1 MRPDEGVLVSYE
13 NNNWLVTETGRHDID
28 LSDRA
33 LTSAVG
39 IPVTSK
45 ATPISEGLFNALP
58 NAGPWRLPDI
68 PRFGEPNTVGLP
80 PNLVIGAVFKAL
92 TEDGEQHFVVLPD
105 GVARINGTTAAALR
119 ATNSFGLISPPSVE
133 ASVVARIA
141 EQVFASP
148 LPDEPLEILL
158 REDAPT
164 LCWAWQREPGDQAPK
179 TTVIT
184 GRHLPIAPS
193 ALTTGIDQIGGDATV
208 YIDGGKYIR
217 LQSPDPRYGE
227 SLYYIDPQGVRYGL
241 PDEKTGGTLGLNA
254 PVTAPWQVVSLLVDG
269 PVLSKQAALVEHD
282 TLPADPNPRK
292 IADGNAAQTRD
303 GQHRRR
309 RMTTKKFTPIIKRG
323 PRLTPGE
330 INVTPPD
337 DLGVEIPPS
346 GIQKALPWVM
356 GGGMLGM
363 IVIMIF
369 TGIRQLSPY
378 MLMMPLMM
386 VMATVGFMAG
396 GGPGGKRVPEIN
408 ADRKEY
414 LRYLAGL
421 RTRVTSSAA
430 AQVTFFNYHA
440 PHPDDLLSIIGTNR
454 QWSRPANA
462 DFYAAVRIGLGAEP
476 AVDRLLK
483 PAVGGELAGPQ
494 GAPQPHLEPVSHM
507 WVTKFLRTHGL
518 IHDCPKLVQ
527 LRTFPTIAVGGEPD
541 GAAGLL
547 TAMICHLAVFHPPDL
562 LQIRVLTDNPEDP
575 NWAWLKWLPHVQHQT
590 DTDAAGPTRLVFTRP
605 DGLSDL
611 TARGPHTPDATPS
624 GPYVVVIDLSGGKA
638 GFPVDGRAGV
648 TVITLGNHRGSAYRI
663 RVDADGTADDRLPN
677 QTFRLVTSVSDRM
690 SPEQATR
697 VARKLAG
704 WSITGTIIDK
714 SVRVQKKVATEWHQL
729 VGAQAIEEVTP
740 SRWRMFTDTDRDRL
754 RIPFGHEL
762 KTGDIMYLDIKE
774 GAEFGA
780 GPHGML
786 IGTTGSGK
794 SEFLRTLILSLAAT
808 HHPDQV
814 NLLLTDF
821 KGGST
826 FLGMEKLPHTAAVV
840 TNMEEEAELV
850 SRMGEVLTGEL
861 DRRQSILRQAGIQV
875 GAAGALSGVAEY
887 EKHRERGADL
897 PPLPTLF
904 VVVDEFAELL
914 QNHPDFIALFDRIC
928 RVGRSLRVH
937 LLLATQS
944 LNTGGV
950 RIDKLEPNLTYRI
963 ALRTTSSAESKAV
976 IGTPEAQYI
985 TNKESGVGFLRVGM
999 EDPVKFH
1006 SVYTGV
1012 NYVPT
1017 APVQEDGEVKPRSQ
1031 GPDGLRIHQFTAAPI
1046 FDTAVTS

>member
-1 MRPDEGVLVSYE
+1 
-13 NNNWLVTETGRHDID
+13 
-28 LSDRA
+28 
-33 LTSAVG
+33 
-39 IPVTSK
+39 
-45 ATPISEGLFNALP
+45 
-58 NAGPWRLPDI
+58 
-68 PRFGEPNTVGLP
+68 
-80 PNLVIGAVFKAL
+80 
-92 TEDGEQHFVVLPD
+92 
-105 GVARINGTTAAALR
+105 
-119 ATNSFGLISPPSVE
+119 
-133 ASVVARIA
+133 
-141 EQVFASP
+141 
-148 LPDEPLEILL
+148 
-158 REDAPT
+158 
-164 LCWAWQREPGDQAPK
+164 
-179 TTVIT
+179 
-184 GRHLPIAPS
+184 
-193 ALTTGIDQIGGDATV
+193 
-208 YIDGGKYIR
+208 
-217 LQSPDPRYGE
+217 
-227 SLYYIDPQGVRYGL
+227 
-241 PDEKTGGTLGLNA
+241 
-254 PVTAPWQVVSLLVDG
+254 
-269 PVLSKQAALVEHD
+269 
-282 TLPADPNPRK
+282 
-292 IADGNAAQTRD
+292 
-303 GQHRRR
+303 
-309 RMTTKKFTPIIKRG
+309 MTTRKFTPIIKRG

-346 GIQKALPWVM
+346 GVQKILPYVM

-363 IVIMIF
+363 IAIMIF

-386 VMATVGFMAG
+386 VMGTVGFMAG
-396 GGPGGKRVPEIN
+396 GGPSGKKVPEIN

-430 AQVTFFNYHA
+430 AQVAFFNYHA
-440 PHPDDLLSIIGTNR
+440 PHPDDLLSIIGSNR
-454 QWSRPANA
+454 QWSRTSNA
-462 DFYAAVRIGLGAEP
+462 DFFAAARIGTGMEA

-483 PAVGGELAGPQ
+483 PNVGGELAGPQ
-494 GAPQPHLEPVSHM
+494 AAPQPHLEPVSHM

-527 LRTFPTIAVGGEPD
+527 LRTFATIAVGGDLP
-541 GAAGLL
+541 GASALL
-547 TAMICHLAVFHPPDL
+547 RAMICHLAVFHPPDL
-562 LQIRVLTDNPEDP
+562 LQIRVLTDDPEDP
-575 NWAWLKWLPHVQHQT
+575 DWAWLKWLPHVQHQT
-590 DTDAAGPTRLVFTRP
+590 DTDAAGAIRLVFTRP
-605 DGLSDL
+605 DGLADL
-611 TARGPHTPDATPS
+611 TARGPHSADSAPT
-624 GPYVVVIDLSGGKA
+624 GPYVVVVDLTGGRA

-648 TVITLGNHRGSAYRI
+648 TVITLGNHRSAYRI
-663 RVDADGTADDRLPN
+663 RVAADGTADDRLPN
-677 QTFRLVTSVSDRM
+677 LNFRLVTSTSDRM
-690 SPEQATR
+690 TPGQAAR
-697 VARKLAG
+697 IARKLAG

-714 SVRVQKKVATEWHQL
+714 TTRVQKKVATEWHQL
-729 VGAQAIEEVTP
+729 VGAQSVEEVTP
-740 SRWRMFTDTDRDRL
+740 NRWRMFTDLDRDRL

-762 KTGDIMYLDIKE
+762 KTGEIQYLDIKE

-850 SRMGEVLTGEL
+850 SRMGEVLSGEL

-897 PPLPTLF
+897 APLPTLF

-914 QNHPDFIALFDRIC
+914 QNHPDFIQLFDRIC

-985 TNKESGVGFLRVGM
+985 TNAESGVGFLRVGM
-999 EDPVKFH
+999 EDPVKFR
-1006 SVYTGV
+1006 SVFTGI
-1012 NYVPT
+1012 NYVPPSLDSDVVATPKHT
-1017 APVQEDGEVKPRSQ
+1017 AQSPM
-1031 GPDGLRIHQFTAAPI
+1031 RIRPFTATPI
-1046 FDTAVTS
+1046 PEPVI

>member
-1 MRPDEGVLVSYE
+1 
-13 NNNWLVTETGRHDID
+13 VT
-28 LSDRA
+28 
-33 LTSAVG
+33 
-39 IPVTSK
+39 
-45 ATPISEGLFNALP
+45 
-58 NAGPWRLPDI
+58 
-68 PRFGEPNTVGLP
+68 
-80 PNLVIGAVFKAL
+80 
-92 TEDGEQHFVVLPD
+92 
-105 GVARINGTTAAALR
+105 
-119 ATNSFGLISPPSVE
+119 
-133 ASVVARIA
+133 
-141 EQVFASP
+141 
-148 LPDEPLEILL
+148 
-158 REDAPT
+158 
-164 LCWAWQREPGDQAPK
+164 
-179 TTVIT
+179 
-184 GRHLPIAPS
+184 
-193 ALTTGIDQIGGDATV
+193 
-208 YIDGGKYIR
+208 
-217 LQSPDPRYGE
+217 
-227 SLYYIDPQGVRYGL
+227 
-241 PDEKTGGTLGLNA
+241 
-254 PVTAPWQVVSLLVDG
+254 
-269 PVLSKQAALVEHD
+269 
-282 TLPADPNPRK
+282 
-292 IADGNAAQTRD
+292 TR
-303 GQHRRR
+303 
-309 RMTTKKFTPIIKRG
+309 KFTPIIKRG

-346 GIQKALPWVM
+346 GVQKILPYVM

-363 IVIMIF
+363 IAIMIF

-386 VMATVGFMAG
+386 VMGTVGFMAG
-396 GGPGGKRVPEIN
+396 GGPSGKKVPEIN

-430 AQVTFFNYHA
+430 AQVAFFNYHA
-440 PHPDDLLSIIGTNR
+440 PHPDDLLSIIGSNR
-454 QWSRPANA
+454 QWSRTSNA
-462 DFYAAVRIGLGAEP
+462 DFFAAARIGTGMEA

-483 PAVGGELAGPQ
+483 PNVGGELAGPQ
-494 GAPQPHLEPVSHM
+494 AAPQPHLEPVSHM

-527 LRTFPTIAVGGEPD
+527 LRTFATIAVGGDLP
-541 GAAGLL
+541 GASALL
-547 TAMICHLAVFHPPDL
+547 RAMICHLAVFHPPDL
-562 LQIRVLTDNPEDP
+562 LQIRVLTDDPEDP
-575 NWAWLKWLPHVQHQT
+575 DWAWLKWLPHVQHQT
-590 DTDAAGPTRLVFTRP
+590 DTDAAGAIRLVFTRP
-605 DGLSDL
+605 DGLADL
-611 TARGPHTPDATPS
+611 TARGPHSADSAPT
-624 GPYVVVIDLSGGKA
+624 GPYVVVVDLTGGRA

-648 TVITLGNHRGSAYRI
+648 TVITLGNHRSAYRI
-663 RVDADGTADDRLPN
+663 RVAADGTADDRLPN
-677 QTFRLVTSVSDRM
+677 LNFRLVTSTSDRM
-690 SPEQATR
+690 TPGQAAR
-697 VARKLAG
+697 IARKLAG

-714 SVRVQKKVATEWHQL
+714 TTRVQKKVATEWHQL
-729 VGAQAIEEVTP
+729 VGAQSVEEVTP
-740 SRWRMFTDTDRDRL
+740 NRWRMFTDLDRDRL

-762 KTGDIMYLDIKE
+762 KTGEIQYLDIKE

-850 SRMGEVLTGEL
+850 SRMGEVLSGEL

-897 PPLPTLF
+897 APLPTLF

-914 QNHPDFIALFDRIC
+914 QNHPDFIQLFDRIC

-985 TNKESGVGFLRVGM
+985 TNAESGVGFLRVGM
-999 EDPVKFH
+999 EDPVKFR
-1006 SVYTGV
+1006 SVFTGI
-1012 NYVPT
+1012 NYVPPSLDSDVVATPKHT
-1017 APVQEDGEVKPRSQ
+1017 AQSPM
-1031 GPDGLRIHQFTAAPI
+1031 RIRPFTATPI
-1046 FDTAVTS
+1046 PEPVI

>member
-1 MRPDEGVLVSYE
+1 
-13 NNNWLVTETGRHDID
+13 
-28 LSDRA
+28 
-33 LTSAVG
+33 
-39 IPVTSK
+39 
-45 ATPISEGLFNALP
+45 
-58 NAGPWRLPDI
+58 
-68 PRFGEPNTVGLP
+68 
-80 PNLVIGAVFKAL
+80 
-92 TEDGEQHFVVLPD
+92 
-105 GVARINGTTAAALR
+105 
-119 ATNSFGLISPPSVE
+119 
-133 ASVVARIA
+133 
-141 EQVFASP
+141 
-148 LPDEPLEILL
+148 
-158 REDAPT
+158 
-164 LCWAWQREPGDQAPK
+164 
-179 TTVIT
+179 
-184 GRHLPIAPS
+184 
-193 ALTTGIDQIGGDATV
+193 
-208 YIDGGKYIR
+208 
-217 LQSPDPRYGE
+217 
-227 SLYYIDPQGVRYGL
+227 
-241 PDEKTGGTLGLNA
+241 
-254 PVTAPWQVVSLLVDG
+254 
-269 PVLSKQAALVEHD
+269 
-282 TLPADPNPRK
+282 
-292 IADGNAAQTRD
+292 
-303 GQHRRR
+303 
-309 RMTTKKFTPIIKRG
+309 MTTRKFTPVLKRG

-330 INVTPPD
+330 ITVSPPD
-337 DLGVEIPPS
+337 DLGVDIPPS
-346 GIQKALPWVM
+346 GVQKILPYVM

-363 IVIMIF
+363 LAIMIF

-386 VMATVGFMAG
+386 VMGTVGFMAG
-396 GGPGGKRVPEIN
+396 GGSGGKKVPEIN

-430 AQVTFFNYHA
+430 AQVAFFNHHA
-440 PHPDDLLSIIGTNR
+440 PHPDDLLSLVGTNR
-454 QWSRPANA
+454 QWSRTSNA
-462 DFYAAVRIGLGAEP
+462 DFYAATRIGTGSEA

-483 PAVGGELAGPQ
+483 PDVGGELAGPLA
-494 GAPQPHLEPVSHM
+494 APQPHLEPVSHM

-527 LRTFPTIAVGGEPD
+527 LRTFPTIAMGGD
-541 GAAGLL
+541 AAGAAGLL

-562 LQIRVLTDNPEDP
+562 LHIRVLTDNPENPD
-575 NWAWLKWLPHVQHQT
+575 WAWLKWLPHVQHQT
-590 DTDAAGPTRLVFTRP
+590 DMDAAGATRLVFTRP
-605 DGLSDL
+605 EGFSDL
-611 TARGPHTPDATPS
+611 TARGPHTADCTPS
-624 GPYVVVIDLSGGKA
+624 GPYVVIVDLTGGRA

-648 TVITLGNHRGSAYRI
+648 TVITLGNHRSAYRI
-663 RVDADGTADDRLPN
+663 RVAPDGTADDRLPN
-677 QTFRLVTSVSDRM
+677 KGFRLVVSDSDRM
-690 SPEQATR
+690 SPDQAGR

-704 WSITGTIIDK
+704 WSINGTMVDK
-714 SVRVQKKVATEWHQL
+714 GTRAQKKVATEWHQL
-729 VGAQAIEEVTP
+729 VGAQTVEEVTP
-740 SRWRMFTDTDRDRL
+740 GRWRMFTDLDRDRL

-762 KTGDIMYLDIKE
+762 KSGDVMYLDIKE

-840 TNMEEEAELV
+840 TNMAEEAELV
-850 SRMGEVLTGEL
+850 SRMGEVLSGEL
-861 DRRQSILRQAGIQV
+861 DRRQSVLRQAGIQV

-897 PPLPTLF
+897 QPMPTLF

-914 QNHPDFIALFDRIC
+914 QNHPDFIQLFDRIC

-985 TNKESGVGFLRVGM
+985 ANRESGVGFLRVGM
-999 EDPVKFH
+999 EDPVKFK
-1006 SVYTGV
+1006 SVFTGT

-1017 APVQEDGEVKPRSQ
+1017 QLDAGAGDVNPKRAAQRPM
-1031 GPDGLRIHQFTAAPI
+1031 RIRAFTAAPI
-1046 FDTAVTS
+1046 AEGGRP

>member
-1 MRPDEGVLVSYE
+1 
-13 NNNWLVTETGRHDID
+13 
-28 LSDRA
+28 
-33 LTSAVG
+33 
-39 IPVTSK
+39 
-45 ATPISEGLFNALP
+45 
-58 NAGPWRLPDI
+58 
-68 PRFGEPNTVGLP
+68 
-80 PNLVIGAVFKAL
+80 
-92 TEDGEQHFVVLPD
+92 
-105 GVARINGTTAAALR
+105 
-119 ATNSFGLISPPSVE
+119 
-133 ASVVARIA
+133 
-141 EQVFASP
+141 
-148 LPDEPLEILL
+148 
-158 REDAPT
+158 
-164 LCWAWQREPGDQAPK
+164 
-179 TTVIT
+179 
-184 GRHLPIAPS
+184 
-193 ALTTGIDQIGGDATV
+193 
-208 YIDGGKYIR
+208 
-217 LQSPDPRYGE
+217 
-227 SLYYIDPQGVRYGL
+227 
-241 PDEKTGGTLGLNA
+241 
-254 PVTAPWQVVSLLVDG
+254 
-269 PVLSKQAALVEHD
+269 
-282 TLPADPNPRK
+282 
-292 IADGNAAQTRD
+292 
-303 GQHRRR
+303 
-309 RMTTKKFTPIIKRG
+309 MTTKKFTPIIKRG

-330 INVTPPD
+330 ITVTPPD

-346 GIQKALPWVM
+346 GIQRALPWVM
-356 GGGMLGM
+356 GGCMLGM
-363 IVIMIF
+363 ISIMIF
-369 TGIRQLSPY
+369 TGVRQLSPY

-396 GGPGGKRVPEIN
+396 GGSGAKRVPEIN

-414 LRYLAGL
+414 LRYLSGL

-440 PHPDDLLSIIGTNR
+440 PHPEDLLSIIGTNR
-454 QWSRPANA
+454 QWSRQANSE
-462 DFYAAVRIGLGAEP
+462 FFAATRIGLGSEP

-483 PAVGGELAGPQ
+483 PSVGGDVNGLAGPQ
-494 GAPQPHLEPVSHM
+494 AAPQPHLEPVSHM
-507 WVTKFLRTHGL
+507 WATKFLRTHGL
-518 IHDCPKLVQ
+518 IHDCPKLLQ
-527 LRTFPTIAVGGEPD
+527 LRSFPTIAIGGDAD
-541 GAAGLL
+541 GAAALL
-547 TAMICHLAVFHPPDL
+547 TAMVCHLAVFHPPDL
-562 LQIRVLTDNPEDP
+562 LQVRVLTDNPEAP
-575 NWAWLKWLPHVQHQT
+575 NWSWLKWLPHVQHQS
-590 DTDAAGPTRLVFTRP
+590 DVDAAGPTRMVFTRP

-611 TARGPHTPDATPS
+611 TARGPHTADSAPS
-624 GPYVVVIDLSGGKA
+624 GPYVVVVDLTGGRA
-638 GFPVDGRAGV
+638 GFPADGRAGV
-648 TVITLGNHRGSAYRI
+648 TVLTLGNHNGSAYRI
-663 RVDADGTADDRLPN
+663 RVAANGTADDRLPN
-677 QTFRLVTSVSDRM
+677 QGFRLVTTASDRLT
-690 SPEQATR
+690 PGQAGR
-697 VARKLAG
+697 ISRKLAG
-704 WSITGTIIDK
+704 WSITGAIIDK
-714 SVRVQKKVATEWHQL
+714 NVRVQKKVATEWHQL
-729 VGAQAIEEVTP
+729 VGAQTVEEVTP
-740 SRWRMFTDTDRDRL
+740 ARWRMFADTDRDRL
-754 RIPFGHEL
+754 KIPFGHEL
-762 KTGDIMYLDIKE
+762 RTGDIMYLDIKE

-861 DRRQSILRQAGIQV
+861 DRRQSILRQAGMQV

-999 EDPVKFH
+999 EDPVKFQ
-1006 SVYTGV
+1006 SVYTGAP
-1012 NYVPT
+1012 YVPAT
-1017 APVQEDGEVKPRSQ
+1017 AVQQDGEVKPRHPQ
-1031 GPDGLRIHQFTAAPI
+1031 RNRMRIHEFTATPI
-1046 FDTAVTS
+1046 FDTALTP

>member
-1 MRPDEGVLVSYE
+1 
-13 NNNWLVTETGRHDID
+13 
-28 LSDRA
+28 
-33 LTSAVG
+33 
-39 IPVTSK
+39 
-45 ATPISEGLFNALP
+45 
-58 NAGPWRLPDI
+58 
-68 PRFGEPNTVGLP
+68 
-80 PNLVIGAVFKAL
+80 
-92 TEDGEQHFVVLPD
+92 
-105 GVARINGTTAAALR
+105 
-119 ATNSFGLISPPSVE
+119 
-133 ASVVARIA
+133 
-141 EQVFASP
+141 
-148 LPDEPLEILL
+148 
-158 REDAPT
+158 
-164 LCWAWQREPGDQAPK
+164 
-179 TTVIT
+179 
-184 GRHLPIAPS
+184 
-193 ALTTGIDQIGGDATV
+193 
-208 YIDGGKYIR
+208 
-217 LQSPDPRYGE
+217 
-227 SLYYIDPQGVRYGL
+227 
-241 PDEKTGGTLGLNA
+241 
-254 PVTAPWQVVSLLVDG
+254 
-269 PVLSKQAALVEHD
+269 
-282 TLPADPNPRK
+282 
-292 IADGNAAQTRD
+292 
-303 GQHRRR
+303 
-309 RMTTKKFTPIIKRG
+309 MTTRKFTPIIKRG

-346 GIQKALPWVM
+346 GIQKILPYVM

-363 IVIMIF
+363 IAIMIF

-386 VMATVGFMAG
+386 VMGTVGFMAG
-396 GGPGGKRVPEIN
+396 GGPGGKKVPEIN

-421 RTRVTSSAA
+421 RTRVTSSAS
-430 AQVTFFNYHA
+430 AQVAFFNYHA
-440 PHPDDLLSIIGTNR
+440 PHPDDLLSVIGTNR
-454 QWSRPANA
+454 QWSRTSNA
-462 DFYAAVRIGLGAEP
+462 DFYAAARIGTGTEA

-483 PAVGGELAGPQ
+483 PNVGGELAGPQ
-494 GAPQPHLEPVSHM
+494 AAPQAHLEPVSHM

-527 LRTFPTIAVGGEPD
+527 LRTFPTIAIGGD
-541 GAAGLL
+541 TAGAADLL
-547 TAMICHLAVFHPPDL
+547 RAMICHLAVFHPPDL

-575 NWAWLKWLPHVQHQT
+575 DWAWMKWLPHVQHQT
-590 DTDAAGPTRLVFTRP
+590 DTDAAGATRLVFTRP

-611 TARGPHTPDATPS
+611 TARGPHTADSAPS
-624 GPYVVVIDLSGGKA
+624 GPYVVVVDLTGGRA

-648 TVITLGNHRGSAYRI
+648 TVLTLGNHRAAYRI
-663 RVDADGTADDRLPN
+663 RVHPDGTADDRLPN
-677 QTFRLVTSVSDRM
+677 LNFRLVTSDSDRTT
-690 SPEQATR
+690 PGQAGR
-697 VARKLAG
+697 IARKLAG

-714 SVRVQKKVATEWHQL
+714 STRVQKKVATEWHQL
-729 VGAQAIEEVTP
+729 VGAQTIEEVTT
-740 SRWRMFTDTDRDRL
+740 SRWRMFTDLDRDRL

-762 KTGDIMYLDIKE
+762 KTGEIQYLDIKE

-850 SRMGEVLTGEL
+850 SRMGEVLSGEL

-914 QNHPDFIALFDRIC
+914 QNHPDFIQLFDRIC

-1006 SVYTGV
+1006 SVYTGT

-1017 APVQEDGEVKPRSQ
+1017 VIDSDTGDSAPKHTVQSP
-1031 GPDGLRIHQFTAAPI
+1031 LRIRPFTAAPI
-1046 FDTAVTS
+1046 AEAVM

>member
-1 MRPDEGVLVSYE
+1 
-13 NNNWLVTETGRHDID
+13 
-28 LSDRA
+28 
-33 LTSAVG
+33 
-39 IPVTSK
+39 
-45 ATPISEGLFNALP
+45 
-58 NAGPWRLPDI
+58 
-68 PRFGEPNTVGLP
+68 
-80 PNLVIGAVFKAL
+80 
-92 TEDGEQHFVVLPD
+92 
-105 GVARINGTTAAALR
+105 
-119 ATNSFGLISPPSVE
+119 
-133 ASVVARIA
+133 
-141 EQVFASP
+141 
-148 LPDEPLEILL
+148 
-158 REDAPT
+158 
-164 LCWAWQREPGDQAPK
+164 
-179 TTVIT
+179 
-184 GRHLPIAPS
+184 
-193 ALTTGIDQIGGDATV
+193 
-208 YIDGGKYIR
+208 
-217 LQSPDPRYGE
+217 
-227 SLYYIDPQGVRYGL
+227 
-241 PDEKTGGTLGLNA
+241 
-254 PVTAPWQVVSLLVDG
+254 
-269 PVLSKQAALVEHD
+269 
-282 TLPADPNPRK
+282 
-292 IADGNAAQTRD
+292 
-303 GQHRRR
+303 
-309 RMTTKKFTPIIKRG
+309 MTTRKFTPIIKRG

-330 INVTPPD
+330 VIVTPPE
-337 DLGVEIPPS
+337 DLGIDIPPS
-346 GIQKALPWVM
+346 GMQKALPWVL
-356 GGGMLGM
+356 GGCMLGMLG
-363 IVIMIF
+363 IMIF
-369 TGIRQLSPY
+369 SGVRNLSPY

-386 VMATVGFMAG
+386 VMAGAGLMASG
-396 GGPGGKRVPEIN
+396 GGGGKKVPEIN

-414 LRYLAGL
+414 LRYLSGL

-454 QWSRPANA
+454 QWSRQINA
-462 DFYAAVRIGLGAEP
+462 DFYAATRIGIGAEP

-483 PAVGGELAGPQ
+483 PAVGGELTGPQ

-527 LRTFPTIAVGGEPD
+527 LKTFPTIAVGGDPQ

-562 LQIRVLTDNPEDP
+562 LQVRVLTDNPEDP

-590 DTDAAGPTRLVFTRP
+590 DTDAAGATRMVFTRP

-611 TARGPHTPDATPS
+611 TARGPHTADSTPS
-624 GPYVVVIDLSGGKA
+624 GPYVVVVDLTGGKA

-663 RVDADGTADDRLPN
+663 RVDPEGSADDRLPN
-677 QTFRLVTSVSDRM
+677 QTFRLVASVVDRLT
-690 SPEQATR
+690 PEQAGR

-714 SVRVQKKVATEWHQL
+714 SVRVQKKVATEWHQI
-729 VGAQAIEEVTP
+729 VGAQSVEQVTP
-740 SRWRMFTDTDRDRL
+740 SRWRMFADTDRDRL

-808 HHPDQV
+808 HHPEQV

-861 DRRQSILRQAGIQV
+861 DRRQSILRQAGMRV

-887 EKHRERGADL
+887 ERHRERGADL

-914 QNHPDFIALFDRIC
+914 QNHPDFIGLFDRIC

-944 LNTGGV
+944 LNTGGT

-985 TNKESGVGFLRVGM
+985 SNKESGVGFLRVGM

-1006 SVYTGV
+1006 AVYTGD

-1017 APVQEDGEVKPRSQ
+1017 PHVQDNGEAPRAHAPSRI
-1031 GPDGLRIHQFTAAPI
+1031 RIHRFTAAPI
-1046 FDTAVTS
+1046 FDTAVSS

>member
-1 MRPDEGVLVSYE
+1 
-13 NNNWLVTETGRHDID
+13 
-28 LSDRA
+28 
-33 LTSAVG
+33 
-39 IPVTSK
+39 
-45 ATPISEGLFNALP
+45 
-58 NAGPWRLPDI
+58 
-68 PRFGEPNTVGLP
+68 
-80 PNLVIGAVFKAL
+80 
-92 TEDGEQHFVVLPD
+92 
-105 GVARINGTTAAALR
+105 
-119 ATNSFGLISPPSVE
+119 
-133 ASVVARIA
+133 
-141 EQVFASP
+141 
-148 LPDEPLEILL
+148 
-158 REDAPT
+158 
-164 LCWAWQREPGDQAPK
+164 
-179 TTVIT
+179 
-184 GRHLPIAPS
+184 
-193 ALTTGIDQIGGDATV
+193 
-208 YIDGGKYIR
+208 
-217 LQSPDPRYGE
+217 
-227 SLYYIDPQGVRYGL
+227 
-241 PDEKTGGTLGLNA
+241 
-254 PVTAPWQVVSLLVDG
+254 
-269 PVLSKQAALVEHD
+269 
-282 TLPADPNPRK
+282 
-292 IADGNAAQTRD
+292 
-303 GQHRRR
+303 
-309 RMTTKKFTPIIKRG
+309 MTTRKFTPTIKRG

-337 DLGVEIPPS
+337 DLGIDIPPS
-346 GIQKALPWVM
+346 GMQKAMPWVL
-356 GGGMLGM
+356 GGCMLGM
-363 IVIMIF
+363 IAIMIF
-369 TGIRQLSPY
+369 SGVRQLSPY

-386 VMATVGFMAG
+386 VMAAVGLVASG
-396 GGPGGKRVPEIN
+396 GSGGKKVPEIN

-440 PHPDDLLSIIGTNR
+440 PHPEDLLSIIGTHR
-454 QWSRPANA
+454 QWSRAASA
-462 DFYAAVRIGLGAEP
+462 DFYAATRIGTGSEP

-483 PAVGGELAGPQ
+483 PAVGGELGGPA

-527 LRTFPTIAVGGEPD
+527 LRTFPVIAVGGHLE
-541 GAAGLL
+541 GAAGLIR
-547 TAMICHLAVFHPPDL
+547 AMVCHLAVFHPPDV
-562 LQIRVLTDNPEDP
+562 LQIRVLIDRPDDP
-575 NWAWLKWLPHVQHQT
+575 DWAWLKWLPHVQHPS
-590 DTDAAGPTRLVFTRP
+590 DTDVAGPIRMVFSRP
-605 DGLSDL
+605 DALSDL
-611 TARGPHTPDATPS
+611 MARGPHTADATPS
-624 GPYVVVIDLSGGKA
+624 GPYVVVIDLTGGTA

-648 TVITLGNHRGSAYRI
+648 SVITWGNHRGPGYRI
-663 RVDADGTADDRLPN
+663 RVDENGLADDRLPT
-677 QTFRLVTSVSDRM
+677 QTFRQVASRVDGLT
-690 SPEQATR
+690 PGQADR

-704 WSITGTIIDK
+704 WSITGTVIDK
-714 SVRVQKKVATEWHQL
+714 STRVQKRVATEWHEI
-729 VGAQAIEEVTP
+729 VGAQSVEEVIP
-740 SRWRMFTDTDRDRL
+740 ARWRMLTDTDRDRL

-762 KTGDIMYLDIKE
+762 KTGEVMHLDIKE

-814 NLLLTDF
+814 NFLLTDF

-850 SRMGEVLTGEL
+850 SRMGEVLSGEL

-887 EKHRERGADL
+887 EKHRERGAEL

-914 QNHPDFIALFDRIC
+914 QNHPDFIGLFDRIC

-944 LNTGGV
+944 LNTGGT

-985 TNKESGVGFLRVGM
+985 SNKESGVGFMRVGM
-999 EDPVKFH
+999 EDPVKFQ
-1006 SVYTGV
+1006 SVYTG
-1012 NYVPT
+1012 NPYLPT
-1017 APVQEDGEVKPRSQ
+1017 ALTAIEGDAA
-1031 GPDGLRIHQFTAAPI
+1031 PDTAASSARIHRFTAAPML
-1046 FDTAVTS
+1046 DAAVTP

>member
-1 MRPDEGVLVSYE
+1 
-13 NNNWLVTETGRHDID
+13 
-28 LSDRA
+28 
-33 LTSAVG
+33 
-39 IPVTSK
+39 
-45 ATPISEGLFNALP
+45 
-58 NAGPWRLPDI
+58 
-68 PRFGEPNTVGLP
+68 
-80 PNLVIGAVFKAL
+80 
-92 TEDGEQHFVVLPD
+92 
-105 GVARINGTTAAALR
+105 
-119 ATNSFGLISPPSVE
+119 
-133 ASVVARIA
+133 
-141 EQVFASP
+141 
-148 LPDEPLEILL
+148 
-158 REDAPT
+158 
-164 LCWAWQREPGDQAPK
+164 
-179 TTVIT
+179 
-184 GRHLPIAPS
+184 
-193 ALTTGIDQIGGDATV
+193 
-208 YIDGGKYIR
+208 
-217 LQSPDPRYGE
+217 
-227 SLYYIDPQGVRYGL
+227 
-241 PDEKTGGTLGLNA
+241 
-254 PVTAPWQVVSLLVDG
+254 
-269 PVLSKQAALVEHD
+269 
-282 TLPADPNPRK
+282 
-292 IADGNAAQTRD
+292 
-303 GQHRRR
+303 
-309 RMTTKKFTPIIKRG
+309 MTTRKFTPIIKRG
-323 PRLTPGE
+323 PRLSPGE

-337 DLGVEIPPS
+337 DLGVDIPPS
-346 GIQKALPWVM
+346 GIQKLLPWVM
-356 GGGMLGM
+356 GGGMIGM
-363 IVIMIF
+363 IAIMIF
-369 TGIRQLSPY
+369 TGVRQLSPY

-386 VMATVGFMAG
+386 VMGTVGFMAG
-396 GGPGGKRVPEIN
+396 GGPGGKKVPEIN

-421 RTRVTSSAA
+421 RTRVTASAA
-430 AQVTFFNYHA
+430 AQVTFYNYHA

-454 QWSRPANA
+454 QWSRTSNA
-462 DFYAAVRIGLGAEP
+462 DFYAATRIGTGSEA

-483 PAVGGELAGPQ
+483 PSAGAELAGPQ
-494 GAPQPHLEPVSHM
+494 AAPQPHLEPVSHM
-507 WVTKFLRTHGL
+507 WLTKFLRTHGL
-518 IHDCPKLVQ
+518 IHDCPKLVA
-527 LRTFPTIAVGGEPD
+527 LRTFPTIAIGGD
-541 GAAGLL
+541 AAGAAGLL
-547 TAMICHLAVFHPPDL
+547 TAMVCHLAVFHPPDL

-575 NWAWLKWLPHVQHQT
+575 DWAWLKWLPHVQHQT
-590 DTDAAGPTRLVFTRP
+590 DTDAAGPVRLVFTRTE
-605 DGLSDL
+605 GLADL
-611 TARGPHTPDATPS
+611 TARGPHTADSAPT
-624 GPYVVVIDLSGGKA
+624 GPYIVVIDLTGGRA

-648 TVITLGNHRGSAYRI
+648 TVITLGNHRSAYRI

-677 QTFRLVTSVSDRM
+677 MNFRLVTSTVDRM
-690 SPEQATR
+690 TPTQAGR
-697 VARKLAG
+697 IARKLAG
-704 WSITGTIIDK
+704 WSITGTLIDK
-714 SVRVQKKVATEWHQL
+714 STRVQKKVATEWHQL
-729 VGAQAIEEVTP
+729 VGAQTVEEVTP
-740 SRWRMFTDTDRDRL
+740 NRWRMFSDLDRDRL

-762 KTGDIMYLDIKE
+762 KTGEIQYLDIKE

-850 SRMGEVLTGEL
+850 SRMGEVLSGEL

-1006 SVYTGV
+1006 SVYTGT
-1012 NYVPT
+1012 NYVPPADDADLGDSAPKHT
-1017 APVQEDGEVKPRSQ
+1017 AQSR
-1031 GPDGLRIHQFTAAPI
+1031 LRIHAFTAAPI
-1046 FDTAVTS
+1046 AEAVT

>member
-1 MRPDEGVLVSYE
+1 
-13 NNNWLVTETGRHDID
+13 VT
-28 LSDRA
+28 
-33 LTSAVG
+33 
-39 IPVTSK
+39 
-45 ATPISEGLFNALP
+45 
-58 NAGPWRLPDI
+58 
-68 PRFGEPNTVGLP
+68 
-80 PNLVIGAVFKAL
+80 
-92 TEDGEQHFVVLPD
+92 
-105 GVARINGTTAAALR
+105 
-119 ATNSFGLISPPSVE
+119 
-133 ASVVARIA
+133 
-141 EQVFASP
+141 
-148 LPDEPLEILL
+148 
-158 REDAPT
+158 
-164 LCWAWQREPGDQAPK
+164 
-179 TTVIT
+179 
-184 GRHLPIAPS
+184 
-193 ALTTGIDQIGGDATV
+193 
-208 YIDGGKYIR
+208 
-217 LQSPDPRYGE
+217 
-227 SLYYIDPQGVRYGL
+227 
-241 PDEKTGGTLGLNA
+241 
-254 PVTAPWQVVSLLVDG
+254 
-269 PVLSKQAALVEHD
+269 
-282 TLPADPNPRK
+282 
-292 IADGNAAQTRD
+292 TR
-303 GQHRRR
+303 
-309 RMTTKKFTPIIKRG
+309 KFTPIIKRG
-323 PRLTPGE
+323 PRLSPGE

-337 DLGVEIPPS
+337 DLGIEIPPS
-346 GIQKALPWVM
+346 GIQKVLPYVM
-356 GGGMLGM
+356 GGGMVGM
-363 IVIMIF
+363 IAIMIF
-369 TGIRQLSPY
+369 TGVRQLSPY

-386 VMATVGFMAG
+386 VMGTVGFMAG
-396 GGPGGKRVPEIN
+396 GGPGGKKVPEIN

-421 RTRVTSSAA
+421 RTRVTASAA
-430 AQVTFFNYHA
+430 AQVTFYNYHA

-454 QWSRPANA
+454 QWSRTSNA
-462 DFYAAVRIGLGAEP
+462 DFYAATRIGTGSEA

-483 PAVGGELAGPQ
+483 PSAGAELAGPQ
-494 GAPQPHLEPVSHM
+494 AAPQAHLEPVSHM
-507 WVTKFLRTHGL
+507 WLTKFLRTHGL

-527 LRTFPTIAVGGEPD
+527 LRTFPTIAIGGDLE
-541 GAAGLL
+541 GSAALL
-547 TAMICHLAVFHPPDL
+547 RAMICHLAVFHPPDL
-562 LQIRVLTDNPEDP
+562 LQIRVLTDDPEAPD
-575 NWAWLKWLPHVQHQT
+575 WAWLKWLPHVQHQT
-590 DTDAAGPTRLVFTRP
+590 DTDAAGATRLVFTRT
-605 DGLSDL
+605 DGLADL
-611 TARGPHTPDATPS
+611 TARGPHTADAAPS
-624 GPYVVVIDLSGGKA
+624 GPYVVVVDLTGGKA
-638 GFPVDGRAGV
+638 AFPVDGRAGV
-648 TVITLGNHRGSAYRI
+648 TVITLGNHRSAYRI

-677 QTFRLVTSVSDRM
+677 LNFRLVTTTTDRM
-690 SPEQATR
+690 TPTQAGR
-697 VARKLAG
+697 IARKLAG

-714 SVRVQKKVATEWHQL
+714 STRVQKKVATEWHQL
-729 VGAQAIEEVTP
+729 VGAQTVEEVTP
-740 SRWRMFTDTDRDRL
+740 NRWRMYTDLDRDRL

-762 KTGDIMYLDIKE
+762 KTGEIQYLDIKE

-850 SRMGEVLTGEL
+850 SRMGEVLSGEL

-897 PPLPTLF
+897 APLPTLF

-1006 SVYTGV
+1006 SVYTGT
-1012 NYVPT
+1012 NYVPPAAEGLAES
-1017 APVQEDGEVKPRSQ
+1017 APKHAVQSP
-1031 GPDGLRIHQFTAAPI
+1031 LRIRPFTAAPVAEAM
-1046 FDTAVTS
+1046 TGVGA

>member
-1 MRPDEGVLVSYE
+1 
-13 NNNWLVTETGRHDID
+13 
-28 LSDRA
+28 
-33 LTSAVG
+33 
-39 IPVTSK
+39 
-45 ATPISEGLFNALP
+45 
-58 NAGPWRLPDI
+58 
-68 PRFGEPNTVGLP
+68 
-80 PNLVIGAVFKAL
+80 
-92 TEDGEQHFVVLPD
+92 
-105 GVARINGTTAAALR
+105 
-119 ATNSFGLISPPSVE
+119 
-133 ASVVARIA
+133 
-141 EQVFASP
+141 
-148 LPDEPLEILL
+148 
-158 REDAPT
+158 
-164 LCWAWQREPGDQAPK
+164 
-179 TTVIT
+179 
-184 GRHLPIAPS
+184 
-193 ALTTGIDQIGGDATV
+193 
-208 YIDGGKYIR
+208 
-217 LQSPDPRYGE
+217 
-227 SLYYIDPQGVRYGL
+227 
-241 PDEKTGGTLGLNA
+241 
-254 PVTAPWQVVSLLVDG
+254 
-269 PVLSKQAALVEHD
+269 
-282 TLPADPNPRK
+282 
-292 IADGNAAQTRD
+292 
-303 GQHRRR
+303 
-309 RMTTKKFTPIIKRG
+309 MTTRKFTPIIKRG

-356 GGGMLGM
+356 GGGILGM
-363 IVIMIF
+363 LAIMMF

-414 LRYLAGL
+414 LRYLSGL
-421 RTRVTSSAA
+421 RTRVTASAS
-430 AQVTFFNYHA
+430 AQVAFFNYYA
-440 PHPDDLLSIIGTNR
+440 PHPEDLLSIIGTNR
-454 QWSRPANA
+454 QWSRQANA
-462 DFYAAVRIGLGAEP
+462 DFFCATRIGLGSEP

-494 GAPQPHLEPVSHM
+494 AAPQPHLEPVSHM

-518 IHDCPKLVQ
+518 VHDCPKVVQ
-527 LRTFPTIAVGGEPD
+527 LRTFPTIAIGGDRD
-541 GAAGLL
+541 GAEGLL

-562 LQIRVLTDNPEDP
+562 LQIRVLTENPEDP
-575 NWAWLKWLPHVQHQT
+575 KWAWLKWLPHVQHQT
-590 DTDAAGPTRLVFTRP
+590 DADAAGASRLVYTRA
-605 DGLSDL
+605 DGFSDL
-611 TARGPHTPDATPS
+611 TARGPHAADAMPT
-624 GPYVVVIDLSGGKA
+624 GPYVVVVDLTGGGA
-638 GFPVDGRAGV
+638 GFPVDGRSGV
-648 TVITLGNHRGSAYRI
+648 TVLTLGNHRSAYRI
-663 RVDADGTADDRLPN
+663 RVDAEGTADDRLPN
-677 QTFRLVTSVSDRM
+677 MSFRLVTSTVDRM
-690 SPEQATR
+690 TPSQAGR
-697 VARKLAG
+697 IARKLAG
-704 WSITGTIIDK
+704 WSITGTIIDRTT
-714 SVRVQKKVATEWHQL
+714 RVQKKVATEWHQL
-729 VGAQAIEEVTP
+729 VGAQTIEDVTP
-740 SRWRMFTDTDRDRL
+740 NRWRMFTDTDRDRL
-754 RIPFGHEL
+754 KVPFGHEL

-850 SRMGEVLTGEL
+850 GRMGEVLSGEL
-861 DRRQSILRQAGIQV
+861 DRRQSILRQAGMQV

-887 EKHRERGADL
+887 EKFRERGAEL

-914 QNHPDFIALFDRIC
+914 QSHPDFIQLFDRIC

-944 LNTGGV
+944 LNTGGA

-985 TNKESGVGFLRVGM
+985 TNKETGVGFLRVGM
-999 EDPVKFH
+999 EDPVKFQT
-1006 SVYTGV
+1006 VYTGHP
-1012 NYVPT
+1012 YVPT
-1017 APVQEDGEVKPRSQ
+1017 DTSADQNVSAPKQAPQR
-1031 GPDGLRIHQFTAAPI
+1031 LRIHQFTAAPI
-1046 FDTAVTS
+1046 AEAVRS

>member
-1 MRPDEGVLVSYE
+1 
-13 NNNWLVTETGRHDID
+13 
-28 LSDRA
+28 
-33 LTSAVG
+33 
-39 IPVTSK
+39 
-45 ATPISEGLFNALP
+45 
-58 NAGPWRLPDI
+58 
-68 PRFGEPNTVGLP
+68 
-80 PNLVIGAVFKAL
+80 
-92 TEDGEQHFVVLPD
+92 
-105 GVARINGTTAAALR
+105 
-119 ATNSFGLISPPSVE
+119 
-133 ASVVARIA
+133 
-141 EQVFASP
+141 
-148 LPDEPLEILL
+148 
-158 REDAPT
+158 
-164 LCWAWQREPGDQAPK
+164 
-179 TTVIT
+179 
-184 GRHLPIAPS
+184 
-193 ALTTGIDQIGGDATV
+193 
-208 YIDGGKYIR
+208 
-217 LQSPDPRYGE
+217 
-227 SLYYIDPQGVRYGL
+227 
-241 PDEKTGGTLGLNA
+241 
-254 PVTAPWQVVSLLVDG
+254 
-269 PVLSKQAALVEHD
+269 
-282 TLPADPNPRK
+282 
-292 IADGNAAQTRD
+292 
-303 GQHRRR
+303 
-309 RMTTKKFTPIIKRG
+309 MTTKKFTPTIRRG

-337 DLGVEIPPS
+337 DLGIEIPPS
-346 GIQKALPWVM
+346 GLQKALPYVM

-363 IVIMIF
+363 LAIMIF

-386 VMATVGFMAG
+386 IMGTVGFMAG
-396 GGPGGKRVPEIN
+396 GGPGGKKVPEIN

-421 RTRVTSSAA
+421 RARVTASAA
-430 AQVTFFNYHA
+430 AQVTFFGYHA
-440 PHPDDLLSIIGTNR
+440 PHPGDLLSLVGTNR
-454 QWSRPANA
+454 QWSRPANG
-462 DFYAAVRIGLGAEP
+462 DFFAATRIGIGAEP

-494 GAPQPHLEPVSHM
+494 GAPQAHLEPVSHM
-507 WVTKFLRTHGL
+507 WLIKFLRTHGL

-527 LRTFPTIAVGGEPD
+527 LRTFPTIAVGGDPERS
-541 GAAGLL
+541 AGLL
-547 TAMICHLAVFHPPDL
+547 TAMICHLAVLHPPDL

-575 NWAWLKWLPHVQHQT
+575 AWTWLKWLPHVQHQS
-590 DTDAAGPTRLVFTRP
+590 DTDAAGPTRLMFTRP

-611 TARGPHTPDATPS
+611 TARGPHTADAAPA
-624 GPYVVVIDLSGGKA
+624 GAYVVVVDLTGGRA

-648 TVITLGNHRGSAYRI
+648 TVITLGNHRGSAYKI
-663 RVDADGTADDRLPN
+663 KVDADGSAEDKLAQQGWRQVVRVADSMTPA
-677 QTFRLVTSVSDRM
+677 
-690 SPEQATR
+690 QATR
-697 VARKLAG
+697 IARKLAG

-714 SVRVQKKVATEWHQL
+714 TTRVQKKVATEWHQL
-729 VGAQAIEEVTP
+729 VGAQSVEEVTP
-740 SRWRMFTDTDRDRL
+740 ARWRMFADTDRDRL

-762 KTGDIMYLDIKE
+762 KTGDIMHLDIKE

-861 DRRQSILRQAGIQV
+861 DRRQSILRQAGMQV

-897 PPLPTLF
+897 APLPTLF

-914 QNHPDFIALFDRIC
+914 QNHPDFIQLFDRIC

-1006 SVYTGV
+1006 SVYTGT
-1012 NYVPT
+1012 NYVPAALQQSGDA
-1017 APVQEDGEVKPRSQ
+1017 APRVQAKKQVV
-1031 GPDGLRIHQFTAAPI
+1031 RIQPFTAAPLL
-1046 FDTAVTS
+1046 DATHATQSQGVPS

>member
-1 MRPDEGVLVSYE
+1 
-13 NNNWLVTETGRHDID
+13 
-28 LSDRA
+28 
-33 LTSAVG
+33 
-39 IPVTSK
+39 
-45 ATPISEGLFNALP
+45 
-58 NAGPWRLPDI
+58 
-68 PRFGEPNTVGLP
+68 
-80 PNLVIGAVFKAL
+80 
-92 TEDGEQHFVVLPD
+92 
-105 GVARINGTTAAALR
+105 
-119 ATNSFGLISPPSVE
+119 
-133 ASVVARIA
+133 
-141 EQVFASP
+141 
-148 LPDEPLEILL
+148 
-158 REDAPT
+158 
-164 LCWAWQREPGDQAPK
+164 
-179 TTVIT
+179 
-184 GRHLPIAPS
+184 
-193 ALTTGIDQIGGDATV
+193 
-208 YIDGGKYIR
+208 
-217 LQSPDPRYGE
+217 
-227 SLYYIDPQGVRYGL
+227 
-241 PDEKTGGTLGLNA
+241 
-254 PVTAPWQVVSLLVDG
+254 
-269 PVLSKQAALVEHD
+269 
-282 TLPADPNPRK
+282 
-292 IADGNAAQTRD
+292 
-303 GQHRRR
+303 
-309 RMTTKKFTPIIKRG
+309 MTTKKFTPTIRRG

-337 DLGVEIPPS
+337 DLGIEIPPS
-346 GIQKALPWVM
+346 GLQKALPYVM

-363 IVIMIF
+363 LAIMVF

-386 VMATVGFMAG
+386 IMGTVGFMAG
-396 GGPGGKRVPEIN
+396 GGPGGKKVPEIN

-421 RTRVTSSAA
+421 RSRVTTSAA
-430 AQVTFFNYHA
+430 AQVTFFGYHA
-440 PHPDDLLSIIGTNR
+440 PHPGDLLSMVGTNR
-454 QWSRPANA
+454 QWSRPANG
-462 DFYAAVRIGLGAEP
+462 DFFAATRIGIGAEP

-507 WVTKFLRTHGL
+507 WLIKFLRTHGL

-527 LRTFPTIAVGGEPD
+527 LRTFPTIAVGGEPER
-541 GAAGLL
+541 AAGLL
-547 TAMICHLAVFHPPDL
+547 TAMICHLAVLHPPDL
-562 LQIRVLTDNPEDP
+562 LQIRVLTDTPEDP
-575 NWAWLKWLPHVQHQT
+575 NWAWLKWLPHAQHQS
-590 DTDAAGPTRLVFTRP
+590 DTDVAGPTRLVFTRP

-611 TARGPHTPDATPS
+611 TARGPHTADAAPA
-624 GPYVVVIDLSGGKA
+624 GAYVVVIDLTGGRA

-648 TVITLGNHRGSAYRI
+648 TVITLGNHRGSAYKLK
-663 RVDADGTADDRLPN
+663 VNADGSAEDKLAQQGWRQVVRVADSMTPA
-677 QTFRLVTSVSDRM
+677 
-690 SPEQATR
+690 QAGR
-697 VARKLAG
+697 IARKLAG

-714 SVRVQKKVATEWHQL
+714 TTRVQKKVATEWHQL
-729 VGAQAIEEVTP
+729 VGAQTVEEVTP
-740 SRWRMFTDTDRDRL
+740 ARWRMFTDTDRDRL

-762 KTGDIMYLDIKE
+762 KTGDIMHLDIKE

-861 DRRQSILRQAGIQV
+861 DRRQSILRQAGMQV

-897 PPLPTLF
+897 APLPTLF

-1006 SVYTGV
+1006 SVYTGT

-1017 APVQEDGEVKPRSQ
+1017 VLADADDDAPRAQPKRQVV
-1031 GPDGLRIHQFTAAPI
+1031 RIQPFTAAPLL
-1046 FDTAVTS
+1046 DAGAVS

>member
-1 MRPDEGVLVSYE
+1 
-13 NNNWLVTETGRHDID
+13 
-28 LSDRA
+28 
-33 LTSAVG
+33 
-39 IPVTSK
+39 
-45 ATPISEGLFNALP
+45 
-58 NAGPWRLPDI
+58 
-68 PRFGEPNTVGLP
+68 
-80 PNLVIGAVFKAL
+80 
-92 TEDGEQHFVVLPD
+92 
-105 GVARINGTTAAALR
+105 
-119 ATNSFGLISPPSVE
+119 
-133 ASVVARIA
+133 
-141 EQVFASP
+141 
-148 LPDEPLEILL
+148 
-158 REDAPT
+158 
-164 LCWAWQREPGDQAPK
+164 
-179 TTVIT
+179 
-184 GRHLPIAPS
+184 
-193 ALTTGIDQIGGDATV
+193 
-208 YIDGGKYIR
+208 
-217 LQSPDPRYGE
+217 
-227 SLYYIDPQGVRYGL
+227 
-241 PDEKTGGTLGLNA
+241 
-254 PVTAPWQVVSLLVDG
+254 
-269 PVLSKQAALVEHD
+269 
-282 TLPADPNPRK
+282 
-292 IADGNAAQTRD
+292 
-303 GQHRRR
+303 
-309 RMTTKKFTPIIKRG
+309 MTTRKFTPIIKRG
-323 PRLTPGE
+323 PRLSPGE

-337 DLGVEIPPS
+337 DLGIEIPPS
-346 GIQKALPWVM
+346 GIQKVLPYVM
-356 GGGMLGM
+356 GGGMVGM
-363 IVIMIF
+363 IAIMIF

-386 VMATVGFMAG
+386 VMGTVGFMAG
-396 GGPGGKRVPEIN
+396 GGPGGKKVPEIN

-421 RTRVTSSAA
+421 RTRVTASAA
-430 AQVTFFNYHA
+430 AQVTFYNYHA

-454 QWSRPANA
+454 QWARTSNA
-462 DFYAAVRIGLGAEP
+462 DFYAATRIGTGSEA

-483 PAVGGELAGPQ
+483 PSAGAELAGPQ
-494 GAPQPHLEPVSHM
+494 AAPQAHLEPVGHM
-507 WVTKFLRTHGL
+507 WLTKFLRTHGL

-527 LRTFPTIAVGGEPD
+527 LRSFPTVAVGGD
-541 GAAGLL
+541 AAGAAGLL

-562 LQIRVLTDNPEDP
+562 LQIRVLTDHSEDP
-575 NWAWLKWLPHVQHQT
+575 DWAWLKWLPHVQHQT
-590 DTDAAGPTRLVFTRP
+590 DTDAAGATRLVFTRT
-605 DGLSDL
+605 DGLADL
-611 TARGPHTPDATPS
+611 TARGPHTPDSAPS
-624 GPYVVVIDLSGGKA
+624 GPHIIVVDLTGGRA
-638 GFPVDGRAGV
+638 GFPMDGRAGV
-648 TVITLGNHRGSAYRI
+648 TVITLGNHRSAYRL

-677 QTFRLVTSVSDRM
+677 LNWRQVTSTTDRM
-690 SPEQATR
+690 TPTHAGR
-697 VARKLAG
+697 IARKLAG

-714 SVRVQKKVATEWHQL
+714 STRVQKKVATEWHQL
-729 VGAQAIEEVTP
+729 VGAQTVEEVTP
-740 SRWRMFTDTDRDRL
+740 NRWRMFSDLDRDRL

-762 KTGDIMYLDIKE
+762 KTGDIQYLDIKE

-814 NLLLTDF
+814 NLMLTDF

-850 SRMGEVLTGEL
+850 SRMGEVLSGEL

-914 QNHPDFIALFDRIC
+914 QNHPDFIQLFDRIC

-999 EDPVKFH
+999 EDPVKFQ
-1006 SVYTGV
+1006 SVYTGT
-1012 NYVPT
+1012 NYIPPSADSDAGDAT
-1017 APVQEDGEVKPRSQ
+1017 PKHAAQS
-1031 GPDGLRIHQFTAAPI
+1031 GLRIMPFTAAPI
-1046 FDTAVTS
+1046 AVPVGVEP

>member
-1 MRPDEGVLVSYE
+1 
-13 NNNWLVTETGRHDID
+13 
-28 LSDRA
+28 
-33 LTSAVG
+33 
-39 IPVTSK
+39 
-45 ATPISEGLFNALP
+45 
-58 NAGPWRLPDI
+58 
-68 PRFGEPNTVGLP
+68 
-80 PNLVIGAVFKAL
+80 
-92 TEDGEQHFVVLPD
+92 
-105 GVARINGTTAAALR
+105 
-119 ATNSFGLISPPSVE
+119 
-133 ASVVARIA
+133 
-141 EQVFASP
+141 
-148 LPDEPLEILL
+148 
-158 REDAPT
+158 
-164 LCWAWQREPGDQAPK
+164 
-179 TTVIT
+179 
-184 GRHLPIAPS
+184 
-193 ALTTGIDQIGGDATV
+193 
-208 YIDGGKYIR
+208 
-217 LQSPDPRYGE
+217 
-227 SLYYIDPQGVRYGL
+227 
-241 PDEKTGGTLGLNA
+241 
-254 PVTAPWQVVSLLVDG
+254 
-269 PVLSKQAALVEHD
+269 
-282 TLPADPNPRK
+282 
-292 IADGNAAQTRD
+292 
-303 GQHRRR
+303 
-309 RMTTKKFTPIIKRG
+309 MTTRKFTPIIKRG

-337 DLGVEIPPS
+337 DLGIDIPPS
-346 GIQKALPWVM
+346 GMQKAMPWVL
-356 GGGMLGM
+356 GGCMLGM
-363 IVIMIF
+363 IAIMIF
-369 TGIRQLSPY
+369 SGIRQLSPY

-386 VMATVGFMAG
+386 VMAAVGLVAG
-396 GGPGGKRVPEIN
+396 GGSGGKKVPEIN

-440 PHPDDLLSIIGTNR
+440 PHPDDLLSIIGTHR
-454 QWSRPANA
+454 QWSRAANA
-462 DFYAAVRIGLGAEP
+462 DFYAATRIGVGSEP

-483 PAVGGELAGPQ
+483 PAIGGELGGPA

-527 LRTFPTIAVGGEPD
+527 LRTFPMIAVGGNPD
-541 GAAGLL
+541 GGAGLL
-547 TAMICHLAVFHPPDL
+547 RAMICHLAVFHPPDL
-562 LQIRVLTDNPEDP
+562 LQIRVLTDSPEDP
-575 NWAWLKWLPHVQHQT
+575 DWAWLKWLPHVQHT
-590 DTDAAGPTRLVFTRP
+590 SDTDAAGTTRMVFTRV

-611 TARGPHTPDATPS
+611 IGRGPHTADATPS
-624 GPYVVVIDLSGGKA
+624 GPYVVVVDLTGGRA
-638 GFPVDGRAGV
+638 GFPVDGRSGV
-648 TVITLGNHRGSAYRI
+648 TVITLGNHRGSPYRI
-663 RVDADGTADDRLPN
+663 RVDADGMADDRLPT
-677 QTFRLVTSVSDRM
+677 QTFRRVVSQVDRM
-690 SPEQATR
+690 TPGQADR

-714 SVRVQKKVATEWHQL
+714 STRVQKNVATDWHEI
-729 VGAQAIEEVTP
+729 VGAQTVEEVIP
-740 SRWRMFTDTDRDRL
+740 ARWRMFTDTDRDRL

-762 KTGDIMYLDIKE
+762 KTGDVMHLDIKE

-840 TNMEEEAELV
+840 TNMEQEAELV

-897 PPLPTLF
+897 SPLPTLF

-914 QNHPDFIALFDRIC
+914 QNHPDFIGLFDRIC

-944 LNTGGV
+944 LNTGGT

-985 TNKESGVGFLRVGM
+985 ANKESGVGFVRVGM
-999 EDPVKFH
+999 EDPVKFQ

-1012 NYVPT
+1012 PFVPT
-1017 APVQEDGEVKPRSQ
+1017 VLTTADSDVAPRAVDNSI
-1031 GPDGLRIHQFTAAPI
+1031 RIHRFTAAPVL
-1046 FDTAVTS
+1046 DETVAP

>member
-1 MRPDEGVLVSYE
+1 
-13 NNNWLVTETGRHDID
+13 
-28 LSDRA
+28 
-33 LTSAVG
+33 
-39 IPVTSK
+39 
-45 ATPISEGLFNALP
+45 
-58 NAGPWRLPDI
+58 
-68 PRFGEPNTVGLP
+68 
-80 PNLVIGAVFKAL
+80 
-92 TEDGEQHFVVLPD
+92 
-105 GVARINGTTAAALR
+105 
-119 ATNSFGLISPPSVE
+119 
-133 ASVVARIA
+133 
-141 EQVFASP
+141 
-148 LPDEPLEILL
+148 
-158 REDAPT
+158 
-164 LCWAWQREPGDQAPK
+164 
-179 TTVIT
+179 
-184 GRHLPIAPS
+184 
-193 ALTTGIDQIGGDATV
+193 
-208 YIDGGKYIR
+208 
-217 LQSPDPRYGE
+217 
-227 SLYYIDPQGVRYGL
+227 
-241 PDEKTGGTLGLNA
+241 
-254 PVTAPWQVVSLLVDG
+254 
-269 PVLSKQAALVEHD
+269 
-282 TLPADPNPRK
+282 
-292 IADGNAAQTRD
+292 
-303 GQHRRR
+303 
-309 RMTTKKFTPIIKRG
+309 MTTRKFTPIMKRG
-323 PRLTPGE
+323 PRLSPGE
-330 INVTPPD
+330 INVIPPD
-337 DLGVEIPPS
+337 DLGVDLPPS
-346 GIQKALPWVM
+346 GIQKALPWVL
-356 GGGMLGM
+356 GGCMLGM
-363 IVIMIF
+363 IAIMIF
-369 TGIRQLSPY
+369 SGVRQLSPF

-386 VMATVGFMAG
+386 VMGAAG
-396 GGPGGKRVPEIN
+396 LIASGGSGGKKVPEIN

-440 PHPDDLLSIIGTNR
+440 PHPDDLLSIIGTHR
-454 QWSRPANA
+454 QWSRATTA
-462 DFYAAVRIGLGAEP
+462 DFYAAARIGIGSEP

-483 PAVGGELAGPQ
+483 PAVGGDLAGPA
-494 GAPQPHLEPVSHM
+494 GAPQAHLEPVSHM

-527 LRTFPTIAVGGEPD
+527 LRTFPTIALGGDAD

-562 LQIRVLTDNPEDP
+562 LQMRVLTDDPEDP
-575 NWAWLKWLPHVQHQT
+575 RWAWLKWLPHVAHQS
-590 DTDAAGPTRLVFTRP
+590 DNDAAGPTRMIFTRH

-611 TARGPHTPDATPS
+611 AARGPHTADATPS
-624 GPYVVVIDLSGGKA
+624 GPYVVVIDLSGGRA
-638 GFPVDGRAGV
+638 GFPADGRAGV
-648 TVITLGNHRGSAYRI
+648 TVLTLGNHRSSYRI

-677 QTFRLVTSVSDRM
+677 QTFRLVASQVDTM
-690 SPEQATR
+690 TAGQAER

-714 SVRVQKKVATEWHQL
+714 STRVQKKVATEWHEI
-729 VGAQAIEEVTP
+729 VGAQSIEEVTP
-740 SRWRMFTDTDRDRL
+740 ARWRMFTDTDRDRL

-762 KTGDIMYLDIKE
+762 KTGDVMYLDIKE

-808 HHPDQV
+808 HHPDQI

-850 SRMGEVLTGEL
+850 SRMGEVLSGEL

-914 QNHPDFIALFDRIC
+914 QNHPDFIGLFDRIC

-944 LNTGGV
+944 LNTGGT

-985 TNKESGVGFLRVGM
+985 SNKESGVGFLRVGM
-999 EDPVKFH
+999 EDPVKFQ
-1006 SVYTGV
+1006 SVYTG
-1012 NYVPT
+1012 NPYVPT
-1017 APVQEDGEVKPRSQ
+1017 VVAAGDDDAPRAQADKT
-1031 GPDGLRIHQFTAAPI
+1031 LRIHRFTAAPI
-1046 FDTAVTS
+1046 LDATVAR